1 MAEPNC
7 LLSPVP
13 WSENL
18 QEEHSGFKGRGLA
31 PLSPFPSPPA
41 SWRPTPG
48 GPVVPPRPFGPGQRA
63 QETGLGSACP
73 TPGPASRGSFSP
85 GVLWGPPTQPS
96 SLIQAPTSPTRLW
109 GLELGEAVPGSGA
122 GCACH
127 QLTADG
133 SYSSEMALRTAA
145 INTSV
150 VNVTG
155 CAFFPL

>member
-31 PLSPFPSPPA
+31 PLYPFFPSPPA
-41 SWRPTPG
+41 SWTPMPG

-73 TPGPASRGSFSP
+73 TPGPASRGSFAQGCCGAPNTAFLTDLSP
-85 GVLWGPPTQPS
+85 HLPDSTLGVGIGGGSPWVGGWLCLPPAHS
-96 SLIQAPTSPTRLW
+96 RWFL
-109 GLELGEAVPGSGA
+109 
-122 GCACH
+122 
-127 QLTADG
+127 
-133 SYSSEMALRTAA
+133 
-145 INTSV
+145 
-150 VNVTG
+150 
-155 CAFFPL
+155 FK